1 MLREGRYSKGTDG
14 PGTIWKPSEGRFP
27 PDKCIDWETQ
37 MIGRGRVSFR
47 HLGACMLWNTQAP
60 PQVLWVLIS
69 QGRLGKLCFSIPGQF
84 LAPEPTKNDEDQEG
98 EAGPH
103 RRMYCSRHG
112 VMEGFQE
119 HLLDALVH
127 SHPPS

>member
-1 MLREGRYSKGTDG
+1 METLRRTISPRQMYRLGNTDDRAWQSK
-14 PGTIWKPSEGRFP
+14 
-27 PDKCIDWETQ
+27 
-37 MIGRGRVSFR
+37 
-47 HLGACMLWNTQAP
+47 LQAP
-60 PQVLWVLIS
+60 
-69 QGRLGKLCFSIPGQF
+69 GRLHALEHPGSSSGALGSDFPGEAGETLFLHPWQF